1 MKLISITPFLV
12 QFPIVGTIRE
22 SLVRHPTLNDEHV
35 ATCRYRTRIDY
46 IFHRPFVNDEWI
58 VNECFIVNTQQ
69 ATEASI
75 RRKKVSKNR

>member
-1 MKLISITPFLV
+1 MSITPFLV
-12 QFPIVGTIRE
+12 QFPTVGTIRK
-22 SLVRHPTLNDEHV
+22 SLVRHPTLNDKQV
-35 ATCRYRTRIDY
+35 ATCWYGTRVDY
-46 IFHRPFVNDEWI
+46 IFHLPFANDEWI